1 MKRNT
6 QNNGQLPI
14 IDWQF
19 NRIAVKI
26 GSNVLTR
33 KDGTLDITRMSAL
46 VDQVA
51 KLHRKG
57 VEVVLISSG
66 AVASGRSEIKAS
78 KKLDPVSA
86 RQLYSAVGQ
95 AKLINRYYEL
105 FREHGMTCGHV
116 LTRKDGTLDITR
128 MSALV
133 DQVAK
138 LHRKGVEVV
147 LISSG
152 AVASGRSEIKA
163 SKKLDPVSARQL
175 YSAVGQAKLINRYYE
190 LFREHGMT
198 CGQVLTTKENFG
210 SRTHYLNQKHC
221 MEVMLE
227 NKVIPIVNEN
237 DTISVT
243 ELMFTDND
251 ELSGLIATM
260 MGMDALIIL
269 SNIDGIYNGN
279 PSDPSSTVIREID
292 GSKEDLSEYV
302 QTSKSSFGRGGML
315 TKCSIAQ
322 KVADEG
328 ITVIIANGKK
338 DNILVDL
345 LAKDS
350 RTVCTRFI
358 PSNKP
363 VSSVKKWIAHSEGF
377 AKGEIHIN
385 RGAEEALLGPKAT
398 SILLV
403 GVTRIIG
410 DFEKDDI
417 VKVINE
423 EGVQL
428 GVGCAG
434 YDSTEARELIGSRDK
449 KPLVHYDY
457 LYLD

>member
-1 MKRNT
+1 MLRFKK
-6 QNNGQLPI
+6 
-14 IDWQF
+14 
-19 NRIAVKI
+19 IAVKI

-51 KLHRKG
+51 DLHKQG

-66 AVASGRSEIKAS
+66 AVASGRSEIKVS
-78 KKLDPVSA
+78 KKLDAVSA

-105 FREHGMTCGHV
+105 FREH
-116 LTRKDGTLDITR
+116 R
-128 MSALV
+128 
-133 DQVAK
+133 
-138 LHRKGVEVV
+138 
-147 LISSG
+147 IS
-152 AVASGRSEIKA
+152 
-163 SKKLDPVSARQL
+163 
-175 YSAVGQAKLINRYYE
+175 
-190 LFREHGMT
+190 

-251 ELSGLIATM
+251 ELSGLIAAM

-279 PSDPSSTVIREID
+279 PSEPGTHVIREIEA
-292 GSKEDLSEYV
+292 GKQDLSEYV
-302 QTSKSSFGRGGML
+302 QVTKSQFGRGGML
-315 TKCSIAQ
+315 TKSVIAQ

-328 ITVIIANGKK
+328 ITVLIANGKK
-338 DNILVDL
+338 DNILPEL

-350 RTVCTRFI
+350 KTICTRFI
-358 PSNKP
+358 PAEKP
-363 VSSVKKWIAHSEGF
+363 VSSVK
-377 AKGEIHIN
+377 GEVHVN
-385 RGAEEALLGPKAT
+385 KGAEEALLLPKA
-398 SILLV
+398 SSVLLV
-403 GVTRIIG
+403 GVIKIVG
-410 DFEKDDI
+410 NFEKDDI
-417 VKVINE
+417 VKIMNE
-423 EGVQL
+423 EGMQI

-434 YDSTEARELIGSRDK
+434 YSSREASKLIGKRDQ
-449 KPLVHYDY
+449 KPLIHYDY

>member
-1 MKRNT
+1 MK
-6 QNNGQLPI
+6 
-14 IDWQF
+14 
-19 NRIAVKI
+19 RIAVKI

-51 KLHRKG
+51 ELHHAG
-57 VEVVLISSG
+57 MEIVLISSG
-66 AVASGRSEIKAS
+66 EVASGRSEVKVG
-78 KKLDPVSA
+78 KKLDSVSA

-105 FREHGMTCGHV
+105 FREHG
-116 LTRKDGTLDITR
+116 LK
-128 MSALV
+128 
-133 DQVAK
+133 
-138 LHRKGVEVV
+138 
-147 LISSG
+147 
-152 AVASGRSEIKA
+152 
-163 SKKLDPVSARQL
+163 
-175 YSAVGQAKLINRYYE
+175 
-190 LFREHGMT
+190 

-227 NKVIPIVNEN
+227 HGVIPIVNEN

-279 PSDPSSTVIREID
+279 PADPASRVIPVVER
-292 GSKEDLSEYV
+292 GKTDLASYV
-302 QTSKSSFGRGGML
+302 QTGRSSFGRGGML
-315 TKCSIAQ
+315 TKCHIAQ

-328 ITVIIANGKK
+328 ILVVIANGKRS
-338 DNILVDL
+338 NILVDL
-345 LAKDS
+345 LKDPEAIP
-350 RTVCTRFI
+350 CTRFL
-358 PSNKP
+358 PAVKP

-385 RGAEEALLGPKAT
+385 KGAEEALLAPKAT
-398 SILLV
+398 SLLLV
-403 GVTRIIG
+403 GVTQVVG

-417 VKVINE
+417 VRIVNE
-423 EGVQL
+423 EGKLL

-434 YDSTEARELIGSRDK
+434 YGSEEARALIGSRDL

-457 LYLD
+457 LYID